1 MCSEGCGVMS
11 YPNLESER
19 LLLVPL
25 SLDDVPGIQRHF
37 ANWDIIQHLSDRVP
51 WPYPQDGALT
61 FVRDFALPSVDRG
74 EQIVWAIRLKVE
86 PGETVGLISY
96 EAKDTGLG
104 NRGFWLARHLHGQGY
119 MTEAV
124 GLFQD
129 FVFTELGLE
138 SFVVM
143 NAVDNP
149 ASRRIKEKT
158 GAKFLGE
165 VHSPHRNG
173 TTRTERWLVTR
184 QSWEALR
191 KSAAQNSEEVS

>member
-1 MCSEGCGVMS
+1 MSGGRVMS
-11 YPNLESER
+11 YATLESER

-37 ANWDIIQHLSDRVP
+37 SNWDIIQHLAARVP
-51 WPYPQDGALT
+51 WPYPEDGALT
-61 FVRDFALPSVDRG
+61 FVRDVALPAIER
-74 EQIVWAIRLKVE
+74 EEEMIWAIRLKAA
-86 PGETVGLISY
+86 PRETVGLIGY
-96 EAKDTGLG
+96 RGKDDGFG

-129 FVFTELGLE
+129 FVFTELGIE
-138 SFVVM
+138 SFVVL

-149 ASRRIKEKT
+149 ASRKIKEKT
-158 GAKFLGE
+158 GAKFLDE
-165 VHSPHRNG
+165 VHSLHRNG

-184 QSWEALR
+184 QAWEHLGLVR
-191 KSAAQNSEEVS
+191 TQNSEEIS